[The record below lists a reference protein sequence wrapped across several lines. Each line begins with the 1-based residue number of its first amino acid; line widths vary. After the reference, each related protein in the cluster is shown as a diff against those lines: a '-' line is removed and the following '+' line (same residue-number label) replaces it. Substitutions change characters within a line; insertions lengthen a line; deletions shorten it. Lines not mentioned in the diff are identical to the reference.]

1 MPGTCLIAATLGVE
15 VHPLVFHTSRGP
27 IKFNV
32 WDTAGQEKFG
42 GLRDGYY
49 IQGIAIFPV
58 VYSSY
63 CHVHIGMRLQQS
75 PYCELTNCF
84 LPTTC
89 PSICYCLLLLDFS
102 IHVPS
107 YPDMSCF
114 VFFLYVTVDPKR
126 VLIHVCFKVSNFL
139 LSPQPFFSSTLQSCL
154 SPISHFCC
162 PFLPHPSSPSILQ
175 CSSSFLVIV
184 QLFFY

>member
-107 YPDMSCF
+107 YPLLTLFLGRVVLSCIST
-114 VFFLYVTVDPKR
+114 VFTNYIFHL
-126 VLIHVCFKVSNFL
+126 CAN
-139 LSPQPFFSSTLQSCL
+139 C
-154 SPISHFCC
+154 
-162 PFLPHPSSPSILQ
+162 
-175 CSSSFLVIV
+175 VIK
-184 QLFFY
+184 LFFMFIYAIV